1 MSLFIKKYQYNNEKN
16 EKDFGKW
23 YGRAVIIDKVQIEDL
38 AAEIED
44 NCTVKR
50 ADILAVLSELGPTIK
65 KVLQRSM
72 KVVIPYLGSFK
83 LAVKSTGTEAIED
96 FDLKKNITNVRVL
109 FYPET
114 KVDNGRMVKELTR
127 GVRVAELPKNA
138 SYLEEADGEDTG
150 NTQGGGQQQGGDNGE
165 SVEEQP

>member
-16 EKDFGKW
+16 EKAFGKW
-23 YGRAVIIDKVQIEDL
+23 YGRAVIIDKVQIEEL

-150 NTQGGGQQQGGDNGE
+150 NTQGDGQQQGGDNGE